1 MVITRIA
8 EPYDL
13 SRLMA
18 FDSFPGDRIAEI
30 VERRMLV
37 AEIGDVVVGYVAWQQ
52 GGCIGKDYVNKLVV
66 DGEYRRRGIAQA
78 LVSALNTVLSGRVFI
93 SIGERN
99 IPALTLLQLTGWTPA
114 GQILGLL
121 PLDEAEMFFHQDMW
135 PATSAVSEST
145 DAGLMKAPRMS
156 V

>member
-1 MVITRIA
+1 MIAIRIA

-66 DGEYRRRGIAQA
+66 DDAHRRRGIAQA
-78 LVSALNTVLSGRVFI
+78 LMRTLNTVLSGRVFI
-93 SIGERN
+93 SIGARN
-99 IPALTLLQLTGWTPA
+99 VAAVSFLQRTGWTPA

-121 PLDEAEMFFHQDMW
+121 PLDEPELFFHQDIW
-135 PATSAVSEST
+135 PTSPATLETAE
-145 DAGLMKAPRMS
+145 DQRA
-156 V
+156 

>member
-1 MVITRIA
+1 MITTRIA

-13 SRLMA
+13 SPIMA

-37 AEIGDVVVGYVAWQQ
+37 AEICGVVVGYVAWQQ

-66 DGEYRRRGIAQA
+66 DDAHRRRGIAQS
-78 LVSALNTVLSGRVFI
+78 LMVALNTVLSGRIFI
-93 SIGERN
+93 SIGARN
-99 IPALTLLQLTGWTPA
+99 TAGVSLLQRTGWTPA

-121 PLDEAEMFFHQDMW
+121 PLDEAELFFHRDIW
-135 PATSAVSEST
+135 PTSPAT
-145 DAGLMKAPRMS
+145 L
-156 V
+156 

>member
-1 MVITRIA
+1 MTAIRIA

-13 SRLMA
+13 CPILK

-37 AEIGDVVVGYVAWQQ
+37 AEIADVVVGYVAWQQ

-78 LVSALNTVLSGRVFI
+78 LVDALSTVLSGKVFI
-93 SIGERN
+93 STEAGN
-99 IPALTLLQLTGWTPA
+99 AAAVSLLELTGWTPA
-114 GQILGLL
+114 GQIVGLL
-121 PLDEAEMFFHQDMW
+121 PLDEPAVFFHQDLW
-135 PATSAVSEST
+135 PVAP
-145 DAGLMKAPRMS
+145 AGT
-156 V
+156 